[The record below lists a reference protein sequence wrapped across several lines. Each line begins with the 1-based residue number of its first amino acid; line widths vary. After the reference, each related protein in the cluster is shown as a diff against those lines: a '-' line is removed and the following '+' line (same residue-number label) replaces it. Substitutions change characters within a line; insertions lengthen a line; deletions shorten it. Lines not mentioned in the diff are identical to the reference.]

1 MDLHLGK
8 IIFGIVLLM
17 GKLENRQEYGKLMDS
32 LKFFSPE
39 IPSEIFPNESDME
52 CLEYLDDLDWEP
64 KIFFF

>member
-1 MDLHLGK
+1 
-8 IIFGIVLLM
+8 M